1 MYLTRFERP
10 EMLANLKSEPF
21 DVLVIG
27 GGATGLGCA
36 VDAATRG
43 YRTAL
48 VEAHD
53 FAKGTSSRS
62 TKLVHG
68 GVRYLENFDFGL
80 VAEAL
85 EERATMAA
93 NAPHI
98 VHDLKFIVP
107 RYQWWEGPF
116 YGIGLKLYDALAGKR
131 NLGKSR
137 GLSRD
142 ETIAALRGV
151 QEDGLLGGVEYH
163 DAQFDDAR
171 MAIALAKTAATA
183 GTAIVNYASVT
194 ELLRIEGHTCGAIV
208 RDGESGESIRVL
220 ASVVIN
226 ATGVF
231 ADNVRAMDGIDHAGV
246 EVEPARGAHLVF
258 DRSFLPGN
266 EAIMVPHTD
275 DGRVLFVIPWH
286 ERALVGTT
294 DVETKELSLEPRASA
309 EEIEFILRNAARYL
323 SRAPTHAD
331 ILSVF
336 AGLRPLVRPKG
347 AEKGSKKVSREHV
360 VSVSESG
367 MVTIL
372 GGKWTTYRRMAQDT
386 VDMAIRCG
394 GLEPRDCKTSKV
406 HVHGYDASSKLEAG
420 IGSSRALY
428 GSDARH
434 IESIES
440 SLPHL
445 AERLHPR
452 LQLTGSEVIFAATHE
467 MARTLED
474 VLARRSRALFLDARA
489 AMEIAPDVA
498 ALLALELR
506 WTPEHM
512 QSQIDAFLVVARGYL
527 PEGVA

>member
-1 MYLTRFERP
+1 
-10 EMLANLKSEPF
+10 MLSNLKSEPL

-43 YRTAL
+43 YKTAL

-98 VHDLKFIVP
+98 VHDLKFVVP

-131 NLGKSR
+131 NLGPSR
-137 GLSRD
+137 SLSR
-142 ETIAALRGV
+142 EEAAAAIRGV
-151 QEDGLLGGVEYH
+151 QEDGLLGGIEYH

-171 MAIALAKTAATA
+171 MAIALAKTAANA
-183 GTAIVNYASVT
+183 GAVVLNYARVT
-194 ELLRIEGHTCGAIV
+194 ELLRADGHTGGAII
-208 RDGESGESIRVL
+208 RDEESGELIRVE

-231 ADNVRAMDGIDHAGV
+231 ADRVRALDGSDHAGI

-286 ERALVGTT
+286 DRALVGTT
-294 DVETKELSLEPRASA
+294 DVETKDLTMEPRAT
-309 EEIEFILRNAARYL
+309 EDEIDFILRNAARYL
-323 SRAPTHAD
+323 ARRPERAD

-347 AEKGSKKVSREHV
+347 SAHGSKRVSREHV
-360 VSVSESG
+360 VSVSASG
-367 MVTIL
+367 VVTIL
-372 GGKWTTYRRMAQDT
+372 GGKWTTYRKMAQDT
-386 VDMAIRCG
+386 VDMAARVG
-394 GLEPRDCKTSKV
+394 ALDSKDCRTRQV
-406 HVHGYDASSKLEAG
+406 RIHGFAADSKLEAG
-420 IGSSRALY
+420 LGSSRALY

-434 IESIES
+434 LASIES
-440 SLPHL
+440 TLPEL
-445 AERLHPR
+445 ARPLHPR

-474 VLARRSRALFLDARA
+474 VLARRCRALFLDARA
-489 AMEIAPDVA
+489 AMEVAPDVA

-506 WTPEHM
+506 WTPERT
-512 QSQIDAFLVVARGYL
+512 QSERDAFLRLAREYL
-527 PEGVA
+527 PEGSV

>member
-1 MYLTRFERP
+1 
-10 EMLANLKSEPF
+10 MLSNLKSEPF

-48 VEAHD
+48 VEGHD

-68 GVRYLENFDFGL
+68 GVRYLENLDFGL

-98 VHDLKFIVP
+98 VHDLKFVVP

-116 YGIGLKLYDALAGKR
+116 YGIGMKLYDALAGKR
-131 NLGKSR
+131 NLGSSR
-137 GLSRD
+137 GLSRE
-142 ETIAALRGV
+142 ETILAIRGV
-151 QEDGLLGGVEYH
+151 QEEGLLGGIEYH

-183 GTAIVNYASVT
+183 GAAVLNYTRVT
-194 ELLRIEGHTCGAIV
+194 ELIRAEGRICGAIV
-208 RDGESGESIRVL
+208 RDEETGEMIRIN

-231 ADNVRAMDGIDHAGV
+231 ADQVRAMDGTDHAGI

-294 DVETKELSLEPRASA
+294 DVETKDLSLEPRASA

-347 AEKGSKKVSREHV
+347 AEQGSKKVSREHV
-360 VSVSESG
+360 VSVSASG

-386 VDMAIRCG
+386 VDMAIRVG
-394 GLEPRDCKTSKV
+394 ALEPRECKTARV
-406 HVHGYDASSKLEAG
+406 RVHGYEAEPKLEAG

-434 IESIES
+434 IASIES
-440 SLPHL
+440 TLPEL
-445 AERLHPR
+445 ARPLHPR
-452 LQLTGSEVIFAATHE
+452 LQLTGSEVIFAANHE

-474 VLARRSRALFLDARA
+474 VLARRSRSLFLDARA
-489 AMEIAPDVA
+489 AMEVAPDVA
-498 ALLALELR
+498 VLLGLELR
-506 WTPEHM
+506 WTPERM
-512 QSQIDAFLVVARGYL
+512 QSEIDAFLTVARGYL
-527 PEGVA
+527 PQGIA

>member
-1 MYLTRFERP
+1 
-10 EMLANLKSEPF
+10 MLLNLKSGPF
-21 DVLVIG
+21 DVLIIG

-36 VDAATRG
+36 LDAATRG

-53 FAKGTSSRS
+53 FAKATSSRS

-85 EERATMAA
+85 EERAIMAA

-98 VHDLKFIVP
+98 VHDLKFVVP

-131 NLGKSR
+131 NLGRSHS
-137 GLSRD
+137 LSRE
-142 ETIAALRGV
+142 ETVQAIRGV
-151 QEDGLLGGVEYH
+151 QEDGLLGGIEYH

-171 MAIALAKTAATA
+171 MAVTLAKTAAAA
-183 GTAIVNYASVT
+183 GAAVVNYARVT
-194 ELLRIEGHTCGAIV
+194 ELIRHEGHTEGAV
-208 RDGESGESIRVL
+208 VCDEESGELIRVS

-231 ADNVRAMDGIDHAGV
+231 ADQVRTMDGMDHAGI

-286 ERALVGTT
+286 DRALVGTT
-294 DVETKELSLEPRASA
+294 DVETKELVIEPRATE
-309 EEIEFILRNAARYL
+309 EEIDFILRNAARYL
-323 SRAPTHAD
+323 SCAPQRGD

-347 AEKGSKKVSREHV
+347 SEHGSKKVSREHV
-360 VSVSESG
+360 VSVSSSG

-386 VDMAIRCG
+386 VDMAARVG
-394 GLEPRDCKTSKV
+394 GLDPHECRSRSV
-406 HVHGYDASSKLEAG
+406 RMHGFVADSKLEAG
-420 IGSSRALY
+420 LASSRALY

-434 IESIES
+434 LASIES
-440 SLPHL
+440 TLPDL
-445 AERLHPR
+445 ARALHPR
-452 LQLTGSEVIFAATHE
+452 LQLTGSEVLFAATHE

-474 VLARRSRALFLDARA
+474 VLARRCRALFLDARA
-489 AMEIAPDVA
+489 AIEVAPAVA
-498 ALLALELR
+498 ALLGLELQ
-506 WTPEHM
+506 WSPERT
-512 QSQIDAFLVVARGYL
+512 QREIDAFVRLAREYL
-527 PEGVA
+527 PTGEA